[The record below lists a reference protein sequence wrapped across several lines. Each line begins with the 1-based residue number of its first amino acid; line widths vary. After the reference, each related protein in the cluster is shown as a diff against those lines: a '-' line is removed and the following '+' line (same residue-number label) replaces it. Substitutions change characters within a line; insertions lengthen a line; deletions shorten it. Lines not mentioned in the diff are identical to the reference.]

1 MQKRLPGVA
10 RRFFRQLAA
19 ASVVAAGMTLPLA
32 LAGQDAAPGTG
43 SAQAAPAG
51 TGPEWTVVQDYLE
64 ANRART
70 RRMIEIARA
79 EATDEER
86 SRLQQESWDQRPDIG
101 PAIAAAAAIVDVG
114 PAHDRMVDA
123 AEFLL
128 TETDIAP
135 DAGRHMRK
143 GAQALIAHAPARWRR
158 TLRSFARGRFFG
170 QAGQEHSPVQ
180 AFFEE
185 MAFRAGEPATRGAFR
200 YYLADGMRRSANFL
214 QVSPPPDGRD
224 ALRRRAIEVATGLSA
239 GLEEQ
244 EFYSADEAR
253 RSDWP
258 GPRTFAH
265 AEADLL
271 WRLRHATVGGV
282 VSELT
287 GRRLDGVE
295 DRLSTY
301 AGRVVLI
308 DFWATWCPPCV
319 QALPALRALVADLPR
334 DRFTFLA
341 ISVDE
346 ALETID
352 AFQQEHG
359 PLPGTNW
366 HAGDASDITRLWDVW
381 IFPTYVLVDAEG
393 VILGETHDLDDEFM
407 SLIREAVEGSQESA
421 P

>member
-1 MQKRLPGVA
+1 MRERLSGDV
-10 RRFFRQLAA
+10 RRFFRQLAV
-19 ASVVAAGMTLPLA
+19 ASAVAAGITLSPA
-32 LAGQDAAPGTG
+32 FAGQSTESAAGSPQATPTG
-43 SAQAAPAG
+43 NSPD
-51 TGPEWTVVQDYLE
+51 WTVAQDYLE

-70 RRMIEIARA
+70 RHMIEIADA
-79 EATDEER
+79 EVTDEER
-86 SRLQQESWDQRPDIG
+86 SRLNQESWDQRPDIG
-101 PAIAAAAAIVDVG
+101 PAIAAATAIVDAG
-114 PAHDRMVDA
+114 PAHDRFVEA

-128 TETDIAP
+128 KETDVAP
-135 DAGRHMRK
+135 DADRHMRK
-143 GAQALIAHAPARWRR
+143 GTQALITHAPARWRR

-185 MAFRAGEPATRGAFR
+185 MAFRASDSATRGAFR
-200 YYLADGMRRSANFL
+200 YHLADGMRRSANYPRASL
-214 QVSPPPDGRD
+214 PPEGRD
-224 ALRRRAIEVATGLSA
+224 ALRRRAIEVAAGLSV
-239 GLEEQ
+239 GLEER

-253 RSDWP
+253 PSDWP
-258 GPRTFAH
+258 GPRTFAQ

-271 WRLRHATVGGV
+271 QRLRHATVGGV
-282 VSELT
+282 ASELT

-301 AGRVVLI
+301 ADRVVLI

-319 QALPALRALVADLPR
+319 QALPALRALVAELPP

-346 ALETID
+346 ALGTIE
-352 AFQQEHG
+352 AFQREHG

-366 HAGDASDITRLWDVW
+366 HAGVASDITRLWDVW

-393 VILGETHDLDDEFM
+393 MILAEAHDLDEGFT
-407 SLIREAVEGSQESA
+407 SLIRRAVEGS
-421 P
+421 

>member
-1 MQKRLPGVA
+1 MQKRFPGGA
-10 RRFFRQLAA
+10 RRFLRKLAG
-19 ASVVAAGMTLPLA
+19 ASVAAAGMTTSLVF
-32 LAGQDAAPGTG
+32 AGQDASPGAG
-43 SAQAAPAG
+43 SAQTAPAG

-101 PAIAAAAAIVDVG
+101 PAIAAAAAIVDAG
-114 PAHDRMVDA
+114 LAHDRMVDA

-135 DAGRHMRK
+135 DADRHMRK

-185 MAFRAGEPATRGAFR
+185 MAFRAGEPSTRGAFR

-258 GPRTFAH
+258 GPRTFAQ
-265 AEADLL
+265 AEVDLL
-271 WRLRHATVGGV
+271 RRLRHATVGGV

-319 QALPALRALVADLPR
+319 QALPALRALVAELPP

-352 AFQQEHG
+352 GFQQEHG

-366 HAGDASDITRLWDVW
+366 HAGDASDVTRLWDVW